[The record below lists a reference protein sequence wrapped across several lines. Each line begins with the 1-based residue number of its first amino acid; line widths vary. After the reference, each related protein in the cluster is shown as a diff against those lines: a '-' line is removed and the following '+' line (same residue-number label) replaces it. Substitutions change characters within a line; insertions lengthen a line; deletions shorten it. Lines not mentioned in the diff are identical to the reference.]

1 MRKTGLP
8 MRRNNKIIILSAV
21 IAAIAIGVFF
31 TAYFSGTGIS
41 NRLMGKSGEQS
52 EQTKDNAQNPTTEES
67 TNRNS
72 TTQLAQENTEQSP
85 EQQNPTAEP
94 EKKEVEK
101 VKARAVYLTG
111 ISAGISKKTDQIIQL
126 SKTTELNA
134 VVIDIKED
142 GKVNYESQIPEV
154 RSIGAFIKYYKPEEV
169 IKKLHEN
176 NIYVIGRVVVFKDSY
191 LATKRA
197 DLAIK
202 QPNGQLWKENKHTPW
217 TNPYNQDVWKY
228 NIDIAKEAIDKGFD
242 EIQFDYVRFPTARK
256 ADIDYGANPPSKV
269 DTISGFLSYA
279 KKELNEGRGV
289 PISADVFGIIFE
301 SQVDGESIGQL
312 TERVGIDLDYI
323 SPMIYPSH
331 YANNSKGVMGNGV
344 GQSINGVKFT
354 APDLKPYDV
363 VYQSL
368 LKGKGKTTNVPGYK
382 ATMRPYLQ
390 AFTATYLP
398 KGYYQTYGPEQIRQ
412 QMKAV
417 YDAGYEEWILWDP
430 RNNYQE
436 SYFEKK
442 P

>member
-1 MRKTGLP
+1 MQKTGYL
-8 MRRNNKIIILSAV
+8 MRRNNKIIILAAV
-21 IAAIAIGVFF
+21 IAGIAIGIL
-31 TAYFSGTGIS
+31 AIANFSGEGIS
-41 NRLMGKSGEQS
+41 NRLLGKGGDQA
-52 EQTKDNAQNPTTEES
+52 EQTKDNTQTPPTQEGTSQDGTQPPQDS
-67 TNRNS
+67 T
-72 TTQLAQENTEQSP
+72 QQAP
-85 EQQNPTAEP
+85 EQTTPETEP
-94 EKKEVEK
+94 PKKEVEK

-111 ISAGISKKTDQIIQL
+111 ISAGMSKKLDQIIEL

-142 GKVNYESQIPEV
+142 GKVNYESQIPAV
-154 RSIGAFIKYYKPEEV
+154 RDIGAYVKYYKPAEV

-176 NIYVIGRVVVFKDSY
+176 NIYVIGRLVVFKDAY

-197 DLAIK
+197 DFAIK
-202 QPNGQLWKENKHTPW
+202 QPNGQLWKENKSTPW
-217 TNPYNQDVWKY
+217 TNPYNEDVWKY
-228 NIDIAKEAIDKGFD
+228 NIDIAKEAIDLGFD

-256 ADIDYGANPPSKV
+256 ADVDYGANPPSKA
-269 DTISGFLSYA
+269 DAISGFLDYA
-279 KKELNEGRGV
+279 QKELNEGKGT

-301 SQVDGESIGQL
+301 SQIDGESIGQL
-312 TERVGIDLDYI
+312 TERVGLHLDYLC
-323 SPMIYPSH
+323 PMIYPSH

-354 APDLKPYDV
+354 KPDLEPYNV

-368 LKGKGKTTNVPGYK
+368 LKGKDKISKIEGYK

-390 AFTATYLP
+390 AFTASYLP
-398 KGYYQTYGPEQIRQ
+398 RGYYQTYGPEQIRQ

-436 SYFEKK
+436 SYFAKK
-442 P
+442 